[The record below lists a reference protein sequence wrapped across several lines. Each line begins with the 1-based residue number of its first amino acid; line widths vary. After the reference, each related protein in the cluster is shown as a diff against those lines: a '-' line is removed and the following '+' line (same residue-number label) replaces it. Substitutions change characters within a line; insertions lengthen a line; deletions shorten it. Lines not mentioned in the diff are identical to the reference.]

1 MPSLVRR
8 RDCGRADGVSARCST
23 LSIPLF
29 ALAAMLLLAA
39 LLVMAFW
46 LGMRGRAAFCD
57 PFPDD
62 QPVFLSVGSLLGSVL
77 DGAVGDMAWAS
88 NREGDEEG
96 FPHVNWDYWCSV
108 NPDVVGWITVPGT
121 VVNGPVVLAPPDDPD
136 YYLSHDVYGDYSW
149 YGCFYLDASCS
160 VGGLLGSPNAVVF
173 GHNMSRVDGSMFT
186 AFSEY
191 VDLDFA
197 TSHAEILLQTPDA
210 KEKLAVVGA
219 RVISGDSADKRTSF
233 ADSED
238 FKAYRDDCFSSC
250 EVMLPVTGDAEREE
264 GAKGSGEVGR
274 SIETERFFTFVTCSY
289 TRYQNERTLVY
300 AVPQEW
306 W

>member
-1 MPSLVRR
+1 MPNLVRR
-8 RDCGRADGVSARCST
+8 RDCRRAPGISVRRSALSVS
-23 LSIPLF
+23 LF
-29 ALAAMLLLAA
+29 ALAVMLLLAA
-39 LLVMAFW
+39 LLALAFW

-57 PFPDD
+57 PSPDD
-62 QPVFLSVGSLLGSVL
+62 QPAFLSVGSLLGSVL
-77 DGAVGDMAWAS
+77 DGAAGGMAWVS
-88 NREGDEEG
+88 GGEGDEEG
-96 FPHVNWDYWCSV
+96 FPHVNWDYWCAV

-121 VVNGPVVLAPPDDPD
+121 VVNGPVVLAFPDDPD

-210 KEKLAVVGA
+210 KERLVVVGA

-233 ADSED
+233 ADGED
-238 FKAYRDDCFSSC
+238 FKAYRDECFSSC
-250 EVMLPVTGDAEREE
+250 EVMLPAIEDEEREE
-264 GAKGSGEVGR
+264 GARGSGEVGG
-274 SIETERFFTFVTCSY
+274 SIEMERFFTFVTCSY

-306 W
+306 